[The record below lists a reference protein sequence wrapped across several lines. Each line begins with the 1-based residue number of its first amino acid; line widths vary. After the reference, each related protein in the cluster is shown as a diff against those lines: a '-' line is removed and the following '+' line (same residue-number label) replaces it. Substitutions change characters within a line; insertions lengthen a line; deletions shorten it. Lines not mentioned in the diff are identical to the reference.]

1 MNIIAIFEDED
12 DLNLVAQ
19 ILRTCGIERKPKTI
33 SLKGYDGTK
42 LRSKLKDLASGD
54 LNRLVL
60 VLDADHEP
68 VGGPA
73 KRWKEVLSALRE
85 TGFAIP
91 EGVSTDNGL
100 IYDLDDKRRVAV
112 WLFPDCKSPG
122 ALEEFIMQTLVPVD
136 DVLLKNA
143 QTVVGALEERRFPS
157 KYDRKAEVRTWL
169 AWQKRPG
176 LPPGRAIAEKVLV
189 PDETRLGPFLTWLRQ
204 AFT

>member
-12 DLNLVAQ
+12 DKHLVGQ
-19 ILRTCGIERKPKTI
+19 IGLHLGIRMEKPPITLKGNDGKTLRKTI
-33 SLKGYDGTK
+33 QIQ
-42 LRSKLKDLASGD
+42 SKTDHD
-54 LNRLVL
+54 RLVL

-68 VGGPA
+68 DGGPA
-73 KRWKEVLSALRE
+73 RRWKDVLSALRE

-91 EGVSTDNGL
+91 EDISTDNGM
-100 IYDLDDKRRVAV
+100 ICDLDDKRRVAV

-122 ALEEFIMQTLVPVD
+122 ALEEFIMQSLIPTEDPLLRTAR
-136 DVLLKNA
+136 DV
-143 QTVVGALEERRFPS
+143 VHDLEERRFPS

-189 PDETRLGPFLTWLRQ
+189 PDESRLGPFITWLRQ
-204 AFT
+204 ALT